1 MKTLFNR
8 NRIILTEESISS
20 NEAYVILESGYLSKT
35 LGDSD
40 GRFEKKVKYKKVK
53 VTRKL
58 ESPLGF
64 YYYKEEWVTEETEE
78 ETKNP
83 HVSLCEIKLVGKKHK
98 YFLSYPISQNGIK
111 VSTETRPWNIVGGYK
126 SLPDHFIQDL
136 YNDLEAIFSELNGDK
151 AVVKKGTGE
160 WNWVT
165 KSYTLIKSDES
176 LGQFKKNLYL
186 QLFGNT
192 KGPREQT
199 NSEKILAHGFDLKES
214 FRKPKETK

>member
-1 MKTLFNR
+1 MRTLFNR
-8 NRIILTEESISS
+8 NRITLTEESVISE
-20 NEAYVILESGYLSKT
+20 EAYVILENGYLSDT
-35 LGDSD
+35 LEDND
-40 GRFEKKVKYKKVK
+40 GRFEKKVKYERVK

-64 YYYKEEWVTEETEE
+64 YYYKDEWVTEEIEK
-78 ETKNP
+78 TKNP
-83 HVSLCEIKLVGKKHK
+83 HVSLCEIKLIGKKHK
-98 YFLSYPISQNGIK
+98 YSLSYPISQNGIK

-136 YNDLEAIFSELNGDK
+136 YSDLEAIFSELNGDK
-151 AVVKKGTGE
+151 AIVKRKNGM
-160 WNWVT
+160 
-165 KSYTLIKSDES
+165 YTLIKSGES
-176 LGQFKKNLYL
+176 LGHFKKNLYL